1 MICRWQECG
10 NSQTCVM
17 RSVVYSCANYTA
29 SHSSHCANCENA
41 KLERSSLICPH
52 LFGGRNVCFWPF
64 SHVSQEWSDLWGF
77 PFVTEALCHVLRHS
91 PVYWI
96 SFFNLKVLRVACR
109 GVCVLCEQVCRGVV
123 DWIDTLYIAGVG
135 FYFLYIVL
143 WLREKQRLITIYSK
157 LLSTQ
162 NIQVLR

>member
-17 RSVVYSCANYTA
+17 RAVVYSCADYTA

-52 LFGGRNVCFWPF
+52 LFGCRNVCFLPY

-77 PFVTEALCHVLRHS
+77 PFVTEALCHVLHHS

-96 SFFNLKVLRVACR
+96 IFFNLIVRSVACR
-109 GVCVLCEQVCRGVV
+109 GVCVMWTVLQRSCRLNWHFVYS
-123 DWIDTLYIAGVG
+123 WRR
-135 FYFLYIVL
+135 VL
-143 WLREKQRLITIYSK
+143 LPPHSPVTGRETETHHYLQ
-157 LLSTQ
+157 
-162 NIQVLR
+162 